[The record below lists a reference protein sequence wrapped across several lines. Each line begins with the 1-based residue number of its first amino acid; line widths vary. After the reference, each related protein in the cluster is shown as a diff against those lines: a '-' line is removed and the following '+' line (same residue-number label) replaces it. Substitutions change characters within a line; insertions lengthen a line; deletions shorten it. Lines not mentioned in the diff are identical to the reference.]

1 MLERLVGLK
10 VLEAQLMVQ
19 ESILGLLVAGG
30 LLEPPHLVMVLRLGR
45 KALEE
50 A

>member
-1 MLERLVGLK
+1 MGLK

-30 LLEPPHLVMVLRLGR
+30 HLEPPHLVMVLRLGW